1 MGPEQKYL
9 TETTLLQATKSVAL
23 TKPAELEGFAARHPE
38 IAQHAHIY
46 FVCQRPRVRVI
57 DAEIRRAEEIRVVL
71 SFATE
76 MGTTERELVIPAAI
90 FHLKITS
97 VCREKGGAYLK
108 LSDEHG
114 ATALM
119 PPEYLLRIGDETFP
133 ELANLE
139 VIYVGQAYGES
150 GARSAIDRLKA
161 HSTLQ
166 KVLADQQHVSWWM
179 EAVLLLFV
187 FDDHQLV
194 SVIDGTSRPA
204 VTGDADDVHFQSLLE
219 QPLSSAQLVTIAEAS
234 LIRYFQP
241 QYNLHFKDNYPT
253 TDLQHLK
260 DAYRLDYSG
269 IVTEIDTEGIAVKT
283 FAKHRRPLGHHTAH
297 FDLHDPKERFS
308 FFGIVDFNQ

>member
-179 EAVLLLFV
+179 EAALLLFV
-187 FDDHQLV
+187 F
-194 SVIDGTSRPA
+194 
-204 VTGDADDVHFQSLLE
+204 
-219 QPLSSAQLVTIAEAS
+219 
-234 LIRYFQP
+234 
-241 QYNLHFKDNYPT
+241 
-253 TDLQHLK
+253 
-260 DAYRLDYSG
+260 
-269 IVTEIDTEGIAVKT
+269 
-283 FAKHRRPLGHHTAH
+283 
-297 FDLHDPKERFS
+297 
-308 FFGIVDFNQ
+308 